1 MAKPNLLKKVARAQ
15 VVGGAPARPAVPPY
29 CISTYQPL
37 PVDKDRKVLLSGS
50 SNSGS
55 ITLTYIDYSG
65 VAVNKKYPV
74 KQNEPSTQ
82 YVLVQQ
88 CFAGKPLVP
97 AVPGKTVSVPDN
109 GWNGGARSKRAIE
122 GDGSF
127 TVTVPAGV
135 FGVVVG
141 LSDGRPVRS
150 FNHIAF
156 GFLFQRG
163 LTVSVVEAGEV
174 VFDTGELSS
183 EQHTVKVQCSGG
195 RIGYF
200 IDGQQVFESSK
211 APFSP
216 MYGEAVL
223 RTAADY
229 VFAPAI
235 EIISGGG
242 ADLRL
247 PPMILTASD
256 YEINQL
262 NGRVPVPRLT
272 ARMRATVVASLRVP
286 APTIFSSD
294 RPYAAGGGR
303 LPSSTLDAGG
313 TEGELVLV
321 SGGGRIPL
329 PASTGLLLV
338 GSVGGMDAVMPGI
351 KGLSSDRPYAAG
363 GGSWPSR
370 YICGAWER
378 ADSDSHLIPVDRL
391 YLLDTMIA
399 DVPLVIVVTDG
410 LEVSSGAQI
419 VVVANEQV
427 IDAIALQ
434 DALSLV
440 GEMAISVSD
449 MVRYDDAVYS
459 ARRAAVSYAVDI
471 VTGAL
476 SEYEGYDFSHFAL
489 AGGELWAAKKDGI
502 YRLGTSP
509 VERAILDLGTLD
521 FGTNQQKRMNM
532 AYVGLRTDGEVYLRF
547 STDGIDQVYRIMTR
561 GDIGRAVLAKGVS
574 ARQWNVQ
581 LELVDATY
589 AAVDSM
595 EFEVGASQ
603 RRLGFRR

>member
-1 MAKPNLLKKVARAQ
+1 MAKPNLLKKVVRSQ
-15 VVGGAPARPAVPPY
+15 VVGGAPASPAVPPY

-37 PVDKDRKVLLSGS
+37 PLDIDRKRPLSGS
-50 SNSGS
+50 GGGS
-55 ITLTYIDYSG
+55 ITLTYLDSSG
-65 VAVNKKYPV
+65 FAVNKKYPV
-74 KQNEPSTQ
+74 KQNEQRIQ
-82 YVLVQQ
+82 YVLEQQ
-88 CFAGKPLVP
+88 CFPGKPMVA
-97 AVPGKTVSVPDN
+97 AVPGKTISLPDN
-109 GWNGGARSKRAIE
+109 GWNGGARSKSAIE
-122 GDGSF
+122 GDGAF

-141 LSDGRPVRS
+141 LSDGRPIRS
-150 FNHIAF
+150 FSHISF

-163 LTVSVVEAGEV
+163 MNVSVVEAGEV
-174 VFDTGELSS
+174 VFDTGEPASV
-183 EQHTVKVQCSGG
+183 QHTVKVQCSGG
-195 RIGYF
+195 RIWYI
-200 IDGQQVFESSK
+200 IDDQPVFQSSK
-211 APFSP
+211 APFSS

-229 VFAPAI
+229 VFAPVIEAI
-235 EIISGGG
+235 NGGG

-247 PPMILTASD
+247 PAMLATAGD
-256 YEINQL
+256 YELTQL
-262 NGRVPVPRLT
+262 IGRVPVPRLE
-272 ARMRATVVASLRVP
+272 ARMRATVVASLRMPVP
-286 APTIFSSD
+286 TMFAAD

-313 TEGELVLV
+313 TDGELVLV
-321 SGGGRIPL
+321 SGGGRTPL

-351 KGLSSDRPYAAG
+351 KGLSADRRYAAG

-370 YICGAWER
+370 YICGMWER
-378 ADSDSHLIPVDRL
+378 IDSDSHLIPLDRL
-391 YLLDTMIA
+391 YLLDRIIA

-410 LEVSSGAQI
+410 IEVSSGAQI
-419 VVVANEQV
+419 VVVANETA

-434 DALSLV
+434 DALSLA

-449 MVRYDDAVYS
+449 RVRYDDAVYS

-476 SEYEGYDFSHFAL
+476 SEYEGCDFSHFAF
-489 AGGELWAAKKDGI
+489 AGGELWAAKRDGI

-509 VERAILDLGTLD
+509 VERAILDLGTMD
-521 FGTNQQKRMNM
+521 FGASQQKRMNM
-532 AYVGLRTDGEVYLRF
+532 AYVGLRTDGEAYLRF
-547 STDGIDQVYRIMTR
+547 STDGVDRVYRIMTR

-589 AAVDSM
+589 ATVDSM

>member
-1 MAKPNLLKKVARAQ
+1 MAKPNLLKKVVRSQ
-15 VVGGAPARPAVPPY
+15 VVGGAPASPAVPPY

-37 PVDKDRKVLLSGS
+37 PVDSDRKILFSG
-50 SNSGS
+50 NGQT
-55 ITLTYIDYSG
+55 ITLVYIDAAG
-65 VAVNKKYPV
+65 FAVNQKYPV
-74 KQNEPSTQ
+74 KLSQQRTQ

-88 CFAGKPLVP
+88 CFPGKPMVP

-150 FNHIAF
+150 LNHIAF

-211 APFSP
+211 TPFSP

-229 VFAPAI
+229 VFAPSI
-235 EIISGGG
+235 EVVSGGG

-247 PPMILTASD
+247 PAMLATAGD
-256 YEINQL
+256 YELAQL
-262 NGRVPVPRLT
+262 VGRIPVPRLN
-272 ARMRATVVASLRVP
+272 ARMRATVAASLRVP
-286 APTIFSSD
+286 APTLFASD
-294 RPYAAGGGR
+294 KPYSAGGGR
-303 LPSSTLDAGG
+303 IPASTLDAGG
-313 TEGELVLV
+313 TDGELVLQ

-338 GSVGGMDAVMPGI
+338 GSVGGLDAVMPGI
-351 KGLSSDRPYAAG
+351 KGLSADRPYAAG

-391 YLLDTMIA
+391 YLLDSMIA

-410 LEVSSGAQI
+410 LEVSSSAQI

-449 MVRYDDAVYS
+449 RVRYDDAVYS

-471 VTGAL
+471 LTGAL

-509 VERAILDLGTLD
+509 VERAILDLGTMD
-521 FGTNQQKRMNM
+521 FGTSQQKRMNM
-532 AYVGLRTDGEVYLRF
+532 AHVGLRTDGEVYLRF
-547 STDGIDQVYRIMTR
+547 STDGIDRVYRIMTR

-589 AAVDSM
+589 ATVDSM